1 MMASGFFRN
10 PELLKPVEEKFELKL
25 PLVGLNYSF
34 ESDAWPVYRDEIRK
48 FYFGDKA
55 VSNETLPIFIKMNND
70 IVFYYGID
78 QSAKAQA
85 KRSTGRTFFF
95 Q

>member
-1 MMASGFFRN
+1 MMAPDFKN
-10 PELLKPVEEKFELKL
+10 PNVLKPFDEQFKVRL
-25 PLVGLNYSF
+25 PLGGLNYSF
-34 ESDAWPVYRDEIRK
+34 ESEAWPVYRDEIRK

-55 VSNETLPIFIKMNND
+55 VNEESEKSYLKLLD
-70 IVFYYGID
+70 DVFFVYAID

-85 KRSTGRTFFF
+85 KRSTGQTYYY